1 MMTQHGLRGSDLEE
15 SPVRVRL
22 WDRGGVLSE
31 MRNDRGGP
39 RLSVR
44 VLAVVL
50 ALLLAGPLTVLLL
63 QGLVALAQR
72 AF

>member
-1 MMTQHGLRGSDLEE
+1 
-15 SPVRVRL
+15 
-22 WDRGGVLSE
+22 

-44 VLAVVL
+44 LLAVVL
-50 ALLLAGPLTVLLL
+50 ALLLAGPITVLLL
-63 QGLVALAQR
+63 QALLALVER